1 MRKNWQKKE
10 KRDSADFEARQMP
23 RSGGLWF
30 AKGDSRNK
38 RFLIETKT
46 TIHKGFTVTGKLW
59 RKLEREGLLSR
70 RIPVLS
76 VELGN
81 GSELVVLDKND
92 FISLMEEND
101 NK

>member
-1 MRKNWQKKE
+1 MKKNWQKKE
-10 KRDSADFEARQMP
+10 RRDSVDFGARQMP

-30 AKGDSRNK
+30 AKSDSRNDK
-38 RFLIETKT
+38 FLIESKS

-59 RKLEREGLLSR
+59 KKLEREGLLSS

-92 FISLMEEND
+92 FISLMEE
-101 NK
+101 K